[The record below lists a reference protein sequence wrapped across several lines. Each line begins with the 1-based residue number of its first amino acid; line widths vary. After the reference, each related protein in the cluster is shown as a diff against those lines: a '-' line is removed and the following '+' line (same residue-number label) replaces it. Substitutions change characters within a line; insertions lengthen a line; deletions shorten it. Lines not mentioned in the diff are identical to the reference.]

1 VRSILEVDPELNDSE
16 VVCLHAV
23 IPTSR
28 VDLAAA
34 LRNAG
39 LRVTASRLAV
49 LSEVTEGK
57 HMSADQVALAARDR
71 VGTISTQAVYD
82 VLGALT
88 RAGLVRRI
96 EPAGSP
102 ARYET
107 RVDDN
112 HHHAVCRSCGAI
124 TDVDCVV
131 GEPPCLRPAEASGFV
146 IDEAEVTFWG
156 LCPNCQTTFTFH
168 EKERAG

>member
-1 VRSILEVDPELNDSE
+1 MSSS
-16 VVCLHAV
+16 
-23 IPTSR
+23 SR

-34 LRNAG
+34 LRAAG

-49 LSEVTEGK
+49 LCEVTEGK
-57 HMSADQVALAARDR
+57 HMTADQVAVAVRDR

-88 RAGLVRRI
+88 RADLVRRI

-107 RVDDN
+107 RVGDN
-112 HHHAVCRSCGAI
+112 HHHVVCRSCGAI

-131 GEPPCLRPAEASGFV
+131 GEPPCLLPEEASGFV

-156 LCPNCQTTFTFH
+156 LCPGCQT
-168 EKERAG
+168 RDDYRNQPVSA